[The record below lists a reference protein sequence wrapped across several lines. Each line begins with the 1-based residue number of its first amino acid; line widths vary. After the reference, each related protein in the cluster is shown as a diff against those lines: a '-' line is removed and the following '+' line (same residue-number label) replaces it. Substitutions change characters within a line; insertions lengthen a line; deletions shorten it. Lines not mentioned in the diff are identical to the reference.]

1 MPSVYCTSPWTG
13 LFIHTDGKVK
23 SCCAGTWEWGDLNTT
38 PLDQILRDPR
48 VVEIRQEMLA
58 GQIPAYC
65 TYCKDA
71 ESTSGS
77 SQRQYYDQFTLEED
91 QLSDSTT
98 FELQTVDIRWN
109 TLCNLK
115 CVYCDERWSTTWQ
128 QAKNIPIKPMYFDY
142 YTTVL
147 NYIQQNAATMKS
159 AMLAGGEPLLHKQ
172 NIRLLEELDQ
182 SVTVDLITN
191 LSVPL
196 AQSPVFDVL
205 KQRTNVR
212 WHVSMDNVGSQFE
225 YVRNGA
231 NWEQI
236 KANIV
241 TLRRIPG
248 HLVTIFPVFN
258 IYTVTNL
265 VDYYNF
271 ARAARVSI
279 HWQKLQF
286 PAQLNVSNFSEPVR
300 QLAREKIQQVL
311 DNPVMV
317 GYVHGDEFLKH
328 LEKQLA
334 IAPERERDSEFRAWT
349 AEYETKY
356 TTGKFSKLWSELDS
370 IIKK

>member
-1 MPSVYCTSPWTG
+1 
-13 LFIHTDGKVK
+13 
-23 SCCAGTWEWGDLNTT
+23 
-38 PLDQILRDPR
+38 
-48 VVEIRQEMLA
+48 
-58 GQIPAYC
+58 
-65 TYCKDA
+65 
-71 ESTSGS
+71 
-77 SQRQYYDQFTLEED
+77 
-91 QLSDSTT
+91 
-98 FELQTVDIRWN
+98 
-109 TLCNLK
+109 
-115 CVYCDERWSTTWQ
+115 
-128 QAKNIPIKPMYFDY
+128 
-142 YTTVL
+142 
-147 NYIQQNAATMKS
+147 
-159 AMLAGGEPLLHKQ
+159 
-172 NIRLLEELDQ
+172 
-182 SVTVDLITN
+182 
-191 LSVPL
+191 
-196 AQSPVFDVL
+196 VFDVL

-212 WHVSMDNVGSQFE
+212 WHVSMDNVGPQFE

-231 NWEQI
+231 DWEQI